1 MRIDVGGVVRL
12 ERWAGKHKDV
22 SRRLSLF
29 DIYKKLYM
37 QAAKYRECGRRLAIE
52 RYEVYGTDSR
62 RTAASLRV
70 GEHELRQEGR
80 MTSLKNLPYLPRS

>member
-52 RYEVYGTDSR
+52 RYEVYG
-62 RTAASLRV
+62 RTRDGRLRV
-70 GEHELRQEGR
+70 CELENTSCAKKEG
-80 MTSLKNLPYLPRS
+80 